1 MIKMGEYNV
10 MTVIKEKSPGLFLD
24 DGADGILLPK
34 RFVPAGTQIGDDLRV
49 FLYHDGEDRPIATTQ
64 KPYGVV
70 GDIVKLKAVSSNNQ
84 GAFLDWG
91 LMKDLFVPK
100 SKIKNFMVQGGEY
113 LVKIYLDE
121 RTGRI
126 AASEKLEAFLSNDE
140 LTVKVLD
147 EVDLLVYRQTEIGY
161 EVIINH
167 VHKGILHNNE
177 IYLTSV
183 RKALTGDVDY
193 MKLSKDS
200 IKAGGFETNGIDLN
214 PSKAE
219 LELRKKVALEDK
231 YNLFEKAKPKV
242 DLVLFPP
249 VRGPITEKYNAK
261 EKHFAVDIALAK
273 NTPIKAV
280 ANGTVIFADWTPTN
294 GNVIILRHNNEF
306 LSVYKHCESLTVSQ
320 GDVVK
325 TSEVIAIAGS
335 TGEQSTGIHL
345 HFELWK
351 DGYSIDPTQ
360 FIDFE

>member
-1 MIKMGEYNV
+1 M
-10 MTVIKEKSPGLFLD
+10 SL
-24 DGADGILLPK
+24 K
-34 RFVPAGTQIGDDLRV
+34 RFRKERIKKQLFSKNRLVILNEETFEEIFSLKLTLMNV
-49 FLYHDGEDRPIATTQ
+49 FLVAT
-64 KPYGVV
+64 
-70 GDIVKLKAVSSNNQ
+70 L
-84 GAFLDWG
+84 GAFLII
-91 LMKDLFVPK
+91 FVTTYIIAFTPLKEYIPGYSSSKLK
-100 SKIKNFMVQGGEY
+100 S
-113 LVKIYLDE
+113 
-121 RTGRI
+121 
-126 AASEKLEAFLSNDE
+126 EATALALKSDS
-140 LTVKVLD
+140 LT
-147 EVDLLVYRQTEIGY
+147 T
-161 EVIINH
+161 
-167 VHKGILHNNE
+167 ILHNNE
-177 IYLTSV
+177 MYLTSV

-193 MKLSKDS
+193 MKLNKDS
-200 IKAGGFETNGIDLN
+200 IKAGGVETNGIDLN

-219 LELRKKVALEDK
+219 LELRKKVTLEDK

-249 VRGPITEKYNAK
+249 VRGPITEKYNTK

-306 LSVYKHCESLTVSQ
+306 LSVYKHCESLTISQ

-351 DGYSIDPTQ
+351 DGYPIDPTQ